1 MTDEEL
7 KAQLYQKM
15 ADEQAAYREYLLS
28 LPPDEILG
36 NAYEYATREDILM
49 ALENDDLS
57 RKQATALLKSEKPLE
72 AVYRHHEAHGRSRM
86 EDIWSSV
93 EAKANAIMRDDLNRS
108 RQQER

>member
-7 KAQLYQKM
+7 NTQLYRKM

-49 ALENDDLS
+49 ALENDGLS

-72 AVYRHHEAHGRSRM
+72 AVYRHHEAHGRSHM
-86 EDIWSSV
+86 EDIWASMA
-93 EAKANAIMRDDLNRS
+93 AKANAIMRDDLNRS

>member
-7 KAQLYQKM
+7 NAQLYQKM

-28 LPPDEILG
+28 LQPDEILG
-36 NAYEYATREDILM
+36 NAYEYATREDVLM
-49 ALENDDLS
+49 ALENDALS
-57 RKQATALLKSEKPLE
+57 RKQAAALLKSEKPLE

-86 EDIWSSV
+86 EDIWNSV